1 VKEKL
6 SGKLLAFDVDG
17 TLLDASGDLRQRTQE
32 ALVAARN
39 AGATL
44 TLATGRDWE
53 TVKRLVAI
61 LPSVQ
66 YSVCTNGM
74 EIFTNLGERL
84 VTQEIDLEIARN
96 IVQQMRERLPGV
108 AIGAGIGGHLVGEP
122 DISKA
127 LPNVPAGISS
137 FPAKTVDDI
146 MLALT
151 MNTQDIVIYHG
162 DYHYELEG
170 LFNIVNEVVQE
181 EGLDVVYSGLPMIEI
196 LPAGCGKDTGLLW
209 LSSHLEIDQADV
221 IAFGDGVNDLSMLRW
236 AGTGVAMG
244 QSTSHVLECADE
256 VTLTNE
262 QDGVAVWIEALLKE
276 MQ

>member
-1 VKEKL
+1 MKEKL

>member
-1 VKEKL
+1 MKEKL

-53 TVKRLVAI
+53 TVKQLLAI

-84 VTQEIDLEIARN
+84 VTQEIELELARN
-96 IVQQMRERLPGV
+96 IVLRIRQRLPGV

-122 DISKA
+122 DVSKA
-127 LPNVPAGISS
+127 LPNLPADVSA
-137 FPAKTVDDI
+137 FPAKIVDDI

-151 MNTQDIVIYHG
+151 INTQDIVIYHD
-162 DYHYELEG
+162 DYHFELEG

-181 EGLDVVYSGLPMIEI
+181 EDLDVVYSGLPMIEI
-196 LPAGCGKDTGLLW
+196 LPAGCGKDTGLSW
-209 LSSHLEIDQADV
+209 LSSYLEIDQADV

-236 AGTGVAMG
+236 AGLGVAMG
-244 QSTSHVLECADE
+244 QSTSTVLGCADE

-262 QDGVAVWIEALLKE
+262 QDGVAVWIEAQLK
-276 MQ
+276 QV

>member
-32 ALVAARN
+32 ALVSARN

-53 TVKRLVAI
+53 TVKQLLAI

-84 VTQEIDLEIARN
+84 VTQEIELELARN
-96 IVQQMRERLPGV
+96 IVLRIRQRLPGV

-122 DISKA
+122 DVSKA
-127 LPNVPAGISS
+127 LPNLPADVSA
-137 FPAKTVDDI
+137 FPAKIVDDI

-151 MNTQDIVIYHG
+151 INTQDIVIYHD
-162 DYHYELEG
+162 DYHFELEG

-181 EGLDVVYSGLPMIEI
+181 EDLDVVYSGLPMIEI
-196 LPAGCGKDTGLLW
+196 LPAGCGKDTGLSW
-209 LSSHLEIDQADV
+209 LSSYLEIDQADV

-236 AGTGVAMG
+236 AGLGVAMG
-244 QSTSHVLECADE
+244 QSTSTVLGCADE
-256 VTLTNE
+256 ATLTNE
-262 QDGVAVWIEALLKE
+262 QDGVAVWIEAQLK
-276 MQ
+276 QV

>member
-6 SGKLLAFDVDG
+6 SGKLLALDVDG
-17 TLLDASGDLRQRTQE
+17 TLLDASGDLRERTQE

-53 TVKRLVAI
+53 TVKQLLAV

-66 YSVCTNGM
+66 YSVCTNGL

-84 VTQEIDLEIARN
+84 VAQEIDLELARN
-96 IVQQMRERLPGV
+96 VVLKIRQRLPGV
-108 AIGAGIGGHLVGEP
+108 AIGAGIDGHLVGEP

-127 LPNVPAGISS
+127 LPILPAGISS
-137 FPAKTVDDI
+137 FPAKSVDDI
-146 MLALT
+146 MPALT

-162 DYHYELEG
+162 DYHFVLEG

-196 LPAGCGKDTGLLW
+196 LPAGCGKDTGLSW

-236 AGTGVAMG
+236 AGVGVAMG
-244 QSTSHVLECADE
+244 QASLNVLGCADE

-262 QDGVAVWIEALLKE
+262 EDGVAVWIETQLEELH
-276 MQ
+276 

>member
-17 TLLDASGDLRQRTQE
+17 TLLDASGGLRQRTQE

-53 TVKRLVAI
+53 TVKRLIAI

-84 VTQEIDLEIARN
+84 LTQEIDLELARN
-96 IVQQMRERLPGV
+96 IVLQIRQRLPGV

-122 DISKA
+122 DVSKA
-127 LPNVPAGISS
+127 LPNLPADVSS
-137 FPAKTVDDI
+137 FPARTVDDI

-151 MNTQDIVIYHG
+151 MNTQDIVIYHE
-162 DYHYELEG
+162 DFHFELEG
-170 LFNIVNEVVQE
+170 LFNIVNEVVQA

-196 LPAGCGKDTGLLW
+196 LPAGCGKDTGLSW
-209 LSSHLEIDQADV
+209 LSSYLEIDQADV

-236 AGTGVAMG
+236 AGVGVAMG
-244 QSTSHVLECADE
+244 QSTSNVLGCADE
-256 VTLTNE
+256 ATLTND
-262 QDGVAVWIEALLKE
+262 QDGVAVWIEAQLKQE
-276 MQ
+276 Q